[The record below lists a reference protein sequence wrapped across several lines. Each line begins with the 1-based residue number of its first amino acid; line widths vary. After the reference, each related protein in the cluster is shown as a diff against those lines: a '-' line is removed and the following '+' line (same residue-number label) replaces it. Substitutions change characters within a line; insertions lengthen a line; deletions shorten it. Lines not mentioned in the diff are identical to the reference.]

1 MTKLQ
6 EELTIVAGKTCEVGP
21 KKSFFL
27 KFKPDFIRRIFKYI
41 ISLDLFSK
49 NLPFFFFCADVW
61 YLLVTT
67 VAFVSSS
74 SDAWDVAHY
83 FP

>member
-1 MTKLQ
+1 MERFNSILIPRKEVMTKLQ

-21 KKSFFL
+21 KKSFF

-49 NLPFFFFCADVW
+49 NLLF
-61 YLLVTT
+61 LLV
-67 VAFVSSS
+67 FVQT
-74 SDAWDVAHY
+74 
-83 FP
+83 FGTF